1 MLAEANEINKKN
13 SKAGDKNADTDMS
26 NAGDKYA
33 ADTAMSNAGDK
44 YADTDTSN
52 AGDKYADTDMHKDIS
67 SILSAAC
74 ASEEKQVMNWAKIV
88 HPFLSAHCLWPSS
101 KETVAPAKAC
111 EHCRTSK
118 DFLSSIP
125 DALPATKL
133 SSSSKVFHSVFLILL
148 FQK

>member
-13 SKAGDKNADTDMS
+13 SSAGDKDADT
-26 NAGDKYA
+26 G
-33 ADTAMSNAGDK
+33 MSNAGDK
-44 YADTDTSN
+44 YADTDMSN

-67 SILSAAC
+67 SIISSAC

-133 SSSSKVFHSVFLILL
+133 PSSSEVIIHIAFCISVSAVPN
-148 FQK
+148 Q